1 MDSYNR
7 KVKVL
12 LVASPKTDLGFGRS
26 VSLPNIG
33 LYSIA
38 ANLDHTICDVNVLD
52 LVVAGRNPR
61 KYLQNVLVK
70 HRPDVV
76 GFSCMTF
83 QYNDTLELTRI
94 TKLVDNTIKVVLGG
108 YHATVAS
115 DMILNN
121 DNDMQYIDF
130 LIRTEGEVALNEF
143 IRALYNGNDFK
154 KVPNLSYR
162 KNGSILNNPTHTLLD
177 LDEIKL
183 PDRSVGLIKN
193 GFYMFGNPVAA
204 IETSRGCTSNCDFC
218 SIQIMYGKNYRKYKI
233 ERVINDIKDGRK
245 HGARAIFIGDDNI
258 TLHGKRYKELCE
270 AIIDTELNNMHYF
283 IQASIKGLYHTPGL
297 IDSMK
302 KSGVKWI
309 FIGIENISDDNLK
322 FLDKNDQ
329 FKRSDVMEVVTEL
342 RRNNI
347 LVIGG
352 FIIGNPDDTEESIKA
367 NYEYAKKL
375 RLDIA
380 IFFIL
385 TPFPKTEIRDKLIK
399 QGLITNLDDFTEY
412 TCFKA
417 NVKTKH
423 LSSKQLYK
431 LREEMGYRYPI
442 NSGSVW
448 RLAKE
453 FTANP
458 IYYTV
463 RLGLGQLVKNPID
476 VLQYLKGFSGKF

>member
-1 MDSYNR
+1 MDGYNR
-7 KVKVL
+7 KVKAL
-12 LVASPKTDLGFGRS
+12 LVSSPKTDLGFSRS
-26 VSLPNIG
+26 VNLPNVG

-52 LVVAGRNPR
+52 LAAAGRNPR

-83 QYNDTLELTRI
+83 QYNDTLELARI
-94 TKLVDNTIKVVLGG
+94 TKLVDNTIKVIIGG

-130 LIRTEGEVALNEF
+130 LIRNEGEVALNEF
-143 IRALYNGNDFK
+143 IKALYNGTDFK

-162 KNGSILNNPTHTLLD
+162 NNGSIINNPTHAPLNLD
-177 LDEIKL
+177 KIRP
-183 PDRSVGLIKN
+183 PDRSAGLIKK
-193 GFYMFGNPVAA
+193 GFHLFGHPVAA

-218 SIQIMYGKNYRKYKI
+218 SIRIMYGRNYREYKI
-233 ERVINDIKDGRK
+233 ERVINDIGECQK
-245 HGARAIFIGDDNI
+245 HGAKVIFIGDDNI

-270 AIIDTELNNMHYF
+270 AIIDTKLHTMHYF
-283 IQASIKGLYHTPGL
+283 IQASIKGLHHTPGL
-297 IDSMK
+297 IDSMT
-302 KSGVKWI
+302 KSGVKWT
-309 FIGIENISDDNLK
+309 FVGIENMSDDNLK
-322 FLDKNDQ
+322 FLDKSDQ
-329 FKRSDVMEVVTEL
+329 FNKSEVLDVVTEL

-347 LVIGG
+347 LVVGG

-375 RLDIA
+375 RLDVA
-380 IFFIL
+380 VFFVL
-385 TPFPKTEIRDKLIK
+385 TPFPKTEIRNKLMK
-399 QGLITNLDDFTEY
+399 QGLITNPDIFSEY

-423 LSSKQLYK
+423 LSSEQLYK

-442 NSGSVW
+442 ESGSIW
-448 RLAKE
+448 RLAKKVI
-453 FTANP
+453 ANP
-458 IYYTV
+458 MYYSL
-463 RLGLGQLVKNPID
+463 RLGLGQLLNNPID
-476 VLQYLKGFSGKF
+476 VFKYLKGFSGKF